1 MCAVPRRGC
10 TQFLLNLRRNK
21 MTQVTRFD
29 TAALNRA
36 LVGFDRLFDTFE
48 TRFANQLSTNYP
60 PHNIIK
66 TDDTHYQIE
75 IAIAGFKKDEVTVE
89 VEQDMLTV
97 KGESNQTDWSATA
110 YLHRGLSK
118 RNFARSWQLAEHMV
132 VNGAEIKD
140 GILTISLEY
149 VIPEEKKARV
159 IDIIEV
165 K

>member
-1 MCAVPRRGC
+1 
-10 TQFLLNLRRNK
+10 
-21 MTQVTRFD
+21 MTMNGTVARFD
-29 TAALNRA
+29 TTALNKA

-48 TRFANQLSTNYP
+48 SRFANQLSTNYP
-60 PHNIIK
+60 PHNIVK

-75 IAIAGFKKDEVTVE
+75 IAVAGFKKHEINVE

-97 KGESNQTDWSATA
+97 RGESEATNETLTRQ
-110 YLHRGLSK
+110 YLHRGLSS
-118 RNFARSWQLAEHMV
+118 RSFVRSWQLAEHMV

-159 IDIIEV
+159 IDIVEV

>member
-1 MCAVPRRGC
+1 
-10 TQFLLNLRRNK
+10 
-21 MTQVTRFD
+21 MTMNGTVARFD
-29 TAALNRA
+29 TTALNKA

-48 TRFANQLSTNYP
+48 SRFANQLSTNYP
-60 PHNIIK
+60 PHNIVK

-75 IAIAGFKKDEVTVE
+75 IAVAGFKKHEINVE

-97 KGESNQTDWSATA
+97 RGESEATNETLTRQ
-110 YLHRGLSK
+110 YLHRGLSS
-118 RNFARSWQLAEHMV
+118 RSFVRSWQLAEHMV

-149 VIPEEKKARV
+149 IIPEEKKARV
-159 IDIIEV
+159 IDIVEV